1 MQLGW
6 SGSVVQGGMEKASSG
21 SRGFYLRDYGGSSQ
35 FDVDAQVDRVSE
47 FLERDV
53 DFDGWLR
60 NISGDEAEGYL
71 MGIVHT
77 VIVAI

>member
-1 MQLGW
+1 
-6 SGSVVQGGMEKASSG
+6 MEKASSG

-35 FDVDAQVDRVSE
+35 FDVDARVDRVSE

-60 NISGDEAEGYL
+60 NISGDEAEGE
-71 MGIVHT
+71 GT
-77 VIVAI
+77 GRSVAK